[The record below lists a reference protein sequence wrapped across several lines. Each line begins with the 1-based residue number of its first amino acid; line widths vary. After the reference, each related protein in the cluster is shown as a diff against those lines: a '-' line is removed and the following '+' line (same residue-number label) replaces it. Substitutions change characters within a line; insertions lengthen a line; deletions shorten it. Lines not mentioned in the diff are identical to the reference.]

1 MLFRKCD
8 SLWISYLTYVHGK
21 VLHDNNG
28 AGTRKVHHK
37 LFTKDRRFMQD
48 RTDNANSSV
57 FRNKLIYLICITLCR
72 KISLANSASS
82 ELALA
87 NRILC
92 LLWVTGGLPG
102 ACAAFI
108 LSFAFE
114 EGQPRVPRFDS
125 IINVFGRL
133 IPGSN
138 KDRWRYLT
146 ESFPGAWFRL
156 VGRIV
161 RGIWW
166 KWVPHLKERFDAIGL
181 YWIET

>member
-1 MLFRKCD
+1 MKKLLGLIKASNSFDKGAHVFAEEDTRVGMLFRKCD

-28 AGTRKVHHK
+28 AGKRKVHHK

-92 LLWVTGGLPG
+92 LL
-102 ACAAFI
+102 
-108 LSFAFE
+108 
-114 EGQPRVPRFDS
+114 
-125 IINVFGRL
+125 
-133 IPGSN
+133 
-138 KDRWRYLT
+138 
-146 ESFPGAWFRL
+146 
-156 VGRIV
+156 
-161 RGIWW
+161 
-166 KWVPHLKERFDAIGL
+166 
-181 YWIET
+181 